1 MDGKL
6 SFGPIIRKKKQTM
19 KNTIKNH
26 LTTAVAAL
34 ALGCLSP
41 NVFAGTIT
49 IIGNGAGSG
58 PIFVTDGLGNIDLG
72 TRLRI
77 GTFTDVSSLNA
88 VISAFQA
95 GTSDYNT
102 ALTSLNS
109 NFVDL
114 GTNVANYGNT
124 SQSSSLVTVSSSQ
137 FQFQNTVA
145 LTING
150 VTGNWNVFN
159 GSIQNV
165 NYTSGIG
172 TGKNL
177 YAWVAFNN
185 QIGIVRNADGTGT
198 ADWKTPTSDLSG
210 VTMNL
215 SSLSSSEVLLGNYVN
230 YATGS
235 DLISLQAAVPEPS
248 SAALVVLGLSSI
260 LAMRQRKQLRKS

>member
-1 MDGKL
+1 
-6 SFGPIIRKKKQTM
+6 M
-19 KNTIKNH
+19 KNTIMKS
-26 LTTAVAAL
+26 LAKVGTLCLVLASSLSSGAL
-34 ALGCLSP
+34 
-41 NVFAGTIT
+41 AGTIT
-49 IIGNGAGSG
+49 IVGNGAGGG
-58 PIFVTDGLGNIDLG
+58 PIFVTDTLGNIDLG
-72 TRLRI
+72 TRVRF

-88 VISAFQA
+88 VINAYKA

-102 ALTSLNS
+102 ALTALNS

-114 GTNVANYGNT
+114 GTNVTNYGNT
-124 SQSSSLVTVSSSQ
+124 SQASSLISVSPSQ
-137 FQFQNTVA
+137 FMFQNTLS

-150 VTGNWNVFN
+150 VSGNWNVFN

-215 SSLSSSEVLLGNYVN
+215 SSLSSGEVLLGNYVD
-230 YATGS
+230 YASGS

-248 SAALVVLGLSSI
+248 TASLVLLGLSSI
-260 LAMRQRKQLRKS
+260 LVARRKKVNQNS

>member
-1 MDGKL
+1 MNNHGKKISL
-6 SFGPIIRKKKQTM
+6 KI
-19 KNTIKNH
+19 
-26 LTTAVAAL
+26 AVTAL
-34 ALGCLSP
+34 AFALVGP
-41 NVFAGTIT
+41 GFAGTIT
-49 IIGNGAGSG
+49 IVGNGAGSG

-72 TRLRI
+72 TRVRF
-77 GTFTDVSSLNA
+77 GTFTDVTSLNA
-88 VISAFQA
+88 VISAYKA
-95 GTSDYNT
+95 GTSDYNSSL
-102 ALTSLNS
+102 AALNS

-114 GTNVANYGNT
+114 GTNVANYGAT
-124 SQSSSLVTVSSSQ
+124 SQSSSLISVSTSQ
-137 FQFQNTVA
+137 FMFQNTVA

-150 VTGNWNVFN
+150 VAGNWNVFN
-159 GSIQNV
+159 GSITGV

-215 SSLSSSEVLLGNYVN
+215 SSLSSGEVLLGNYVN
-230 YATGS
+230 YASGS

-248 SAALVVLGLSSI
+248 TASLVLLGLSSI
-260 LAMRQRKQLRKS
+260 LAARRKKVSQNS

>member
-1 MDGKL
+1 
-6 SFGPIIRKKKQTM
+6 M
-19 KNTIKNH
+19 KTTIKNYFKA
-26 LTTAVAAL
+26 AVAVVAISSF
-34 ALGCLSP
+34 APSA
-41 NVFAGTIT
+41 FAGTIT
-49 IIGNGAGSG
+49 IIGNGAGGG

-88 VISAFQA
+88 VISAFKA
-95 GTSDYNT
+95 GTSDYNS

-124 SQSSSLVTVSSSQ
+124 SQSSSLVTVSSSL

-150 VTGNWNVFN
+150 LSGNWNVFN

-260 LAMRQRKQLRKS
+260 LAMRQRKGLRRF